1 MKPASQSTIPSA
13 SDSPPLLAAFAV
25 ALLVMIAMSWAQLVE
40 LWTTGAFV
48 DTDDAARMAH
58 VRDFVAGQGWHD
70 LTQRRL
76 APPDGHQSHWTR
88 VVDVPLAAML
98 IFWSSLFE
106 TATAEILARMS
117 FTLGLFVLLLWAAAR
132 LGRTLMGEAGVIPA
146 LAVIVLSSMSNG
158 QFQWGRI
165 DHHAPQ
171 LLVILFTFE
180 AALRSLEPGQA
191 RRSVLVGLWAA
202 LSLSINVETLGLL
215 AVACAAG
222 PAVWIWRGGD
232 RTALFGLAAGLAAGL
247 PVAGLVFIPQGD
259 AARLACDAISPAL
272 VSAGL
277 IAAAALVVL
286 GLCAPRLHG
295 AGARLT
301 VSAAAALAAGGLAGW
316 LNPHCL
322 GNPYGDV
329 DPLVR
334 EMWQDLVRESTPLA
348 KWLQADFWGAFP
360 LVAPGLFAIFGTAY
374 AAARTSQEARL
385 KWLTMAAATT
395 VALAVVTIEV
405 RAMSQLYIASLWGGA
420 FVFLHLHTTRGLVWA
435 MPALFAIMPMT
446 WLLVTPATWLP
457 ATPAAGAQAERPWS
471 ACYTPAT
478 FRDMAALPA
487 SVVAGPVFLGS
498 YILAHT
504 PHSALA
510 APYHRMTKSIRATLD
525 IFVAEPERARQL
537 AAAAGVR
544 YVALCFDPDSLG
556 AILKRG
562 PDGLAAALTS
572 PDGKIDWLQPVVAT
586 GPLRVYEVRAPAGPQ
601 P

>member
-1 MKPASQSTIPSA
+1 MEPVSRSTAPPASN
-13 SDSPPLLAAFAV
+13 SPPLAAAFAC
-25 ALLVMIAMSWAQLVE
+25 ALLVMIAMSWAQLAAF
-40 LWTTGAFV
+40 WTTSAFI
-48 DTDDAARMAH
+48 DTDDAARMAQ
-58 VRDFVAGQGWHD
+58 VRDFIAGQSWHD

-76 APPDGHQSHWTR
+76 APPEGHQSHWTR

-98 IFWSSLFE
+98 LFWSWFFE
-106 TATAEILARMS
+106 TATAEFLARLS
-117 FTLGLFVLLLWAAAR
+117 FTLSQFALLLWAAAR

-146 LAVIVLSSMSNG
+146 LAVIVLSGLGNG

-202 LSLSINVETLGLL
+202 LSLSINVETLGVL

-247 PVAGLVFIPQGD
+247 PVAGLAFIPAGD
-259 AARLACDAISPAL
+259 AAQLACDAISPAL
-272 VSAGL
+272 LSAGL
-277 IAAAALVVL
+277 VAVAALVLL

-295 AGARLT
+295 AGARL
-301 VSAAAALAAGGLAGW
+301 AAGAVAALAAGALAGW

-334 EMWQDLVRESTPLA
+334 EMWQDLVSESTPLA
-348 KWLQADFWGAFP
+348 KLMREDFWGAFTLMVP
-360 LVAPGLFAIFGTAY
+360 ALLAAFGTLY
-374 AAARTSQEARL
+374 AVAQTSGETRL
-385 KWLTMAAATT
+385 KWLTMTAASA
-395 VALAVVTIEV
+395 VALAVVTIET
-405 RAMSQLYIASLWGGA
+405 RAVSQLYVASLWGGA
-420 FVFLHLHTTRGLVWA
+420 FVFLHVRTTRSLAWA
-435 MPALFAIMPMT
+435 MPALFAIN
-446 WLLVTPATWLP
+446 PATWALL
-457 ATPAAGAQAERPWS
+457 TPAPGAQAQAERPWS
-471 ACYTPAT
+471 DCYMPAT
-478 FRDMAALPA
+478 FRDMAALPPG
-487 SVVAGPVFLGS
+487 VVAGPVFLGS
-498 YILAHT
+498 HILAHT
-504 PHSALA
+504 SHSALA

-537 AAAAGVR
+537 TAAAGVR

-556 AILKRG
+556 VILKRG
-562 PDGLAAALTS
+562 PNGLAARLTS
-572 PDGKIDWLQPVVAT
+572 PGGSVDWLRPVVET

>member
-13 SDSPPLLAAFAV
+13 SDSPPLPAAFAV
-25 ALLVMIAMSWAQLVE
+25 ALLVMIAMSWAQLAAM
-40 LWTTGAFV
+40 WTTGAFI
-48 DTDDAARMAH
+48 DTDDAARMAQ

-98 IFWSSLFE
+98 LFWSSFFE
-106 TATAEILARMS
+106 TENAEFLARMS
-117 FTLGLFVLLLWAAAR
+117 FTLGLFALLLWAAAR

-146 LAVIVLSSMSNG
+146 LAVVVLSGMGNV

-171 LLVILFTFE
+171 LLVILFTLE

-222 PAVWIWRGGD
+222 PAAWIWRGGD

-247 PVAGLVFIPQGD
+247 PVAGLAFIPQGE

-286 GLCAPRLHG
+286 GICAPRLHG

-301 VSAAAALAAGGLAGW
+301 VSAAVALAAGGLAGW

-322 GNPYGDV
+322 GNPYGDI

-334 EMWQDLVRESTPLA
+334 EMWQDLVNESTPLA
-348 KWLQADFWGAFP
+348 KLLRDDFQGAFP
-360 LVAPGLFAIFGTAY
+360 MIAPAVFAALGTVYAVAQ
-374 AAARTSQEARL
+374 TSGEARL

-420 FVFLHLHTTRGLVWA
+420 FVFLRLRTTRSLTWA
-435 MPALFAIMPMT
+435 MPALFAITPAT
-446 WLLVTPATWLP
+446 WSLVTPAP
-457 ATPAAGAQAERPWS
+457 AGGAQAERPWS

-478 FRDMAALPA
+478 FRDMAALPPG
-487 SVVAGPVFLGS
+487 VVAGPVFLGS
-498 YILAHT
+498 HILAHT

-556 AILKRG
+556 VIIKRG
-562 PDGLAAALTS
+562 PNGLAAALTS
-572 PDGKIDWLQPVVAT
+572 TGGAIDWLRPVVET